1 MVAFPLAKKP
11 MYIML
16 LRKVLK
22 AGSSMQLKFI
32 RLPFWCS
39 RIEKDMCRVS
49 LDLEEGIALPILVKW
64 LKCGLRR
71 NLEI

>member
-1 MVAFPLAKKP
+1 MVASPLAKKP
-11 MYIML
+11 MSIML

-22 AGSSMQLKFI
+22 AESSMQLRFI

-39 RIEKDMCRVS
+39 RIERDMCRVS
-49 LDLEEGIALPILVKW
+49 LGLEEDIAQPILVKW